1 MFLSKKRYEQMN
13 KKKRRSKLPAIL
25 LTSIL
30 TTQGA
35 ITAYAADGS
44 VDSAIEPKA
53 ASYGYYVDVYKNN
66 DNINMIPESNPS
78 IGVLSKFLEL
88 WTPGDSWDNG
98 TVLNANVHNQNIDTV
113 ISITNNR
120 TAEEEKEAYL
130 NDRRNQNY
138 SVITG
143 LGPYANNFKVGANAG
158 TTIPNEIPQDAT
170 TVKYDDRG
178 NSSGNWAD
186 TDSSLGNM
194 VGLVNAIRG
203 NGAST
208 SSAKAY
214 YNYRRPFRWSEEVS
228 IVPTLVPARKVD
240 PTSDGGF
247 PSGHTNA
254 AYLAS
259 YGLAYAVPE
268 RFEELLTRASD
279 LGHSRIVAG
288 MHSPL
293 DVIGGRVMSTAVAAA
308 ALNDPKNKSL
318 KEAAY
323 KEAHG
328 VLLTQEGTSVDSYS
342 DYETNKKKYTEHLT
356 YGFQQIGDT
365 TKPMTVPKGAEVL
378 LESRFPYLDDT
389 QRRWVLYTTGL
400 PSGYPVLDDSEGWGR
415 LNLFAAAGGYGA
427 FVNDVTVTMDSSKG
441 SFHALDR
448 WRNDISGTGKLTKK
462 GTGTLKLEGN
472 NTYLGGTQIDKG
484 KLEGNSKTAFGKGDV
499 TNNGGTLSENV
510 SGKMIIGG
518 DYKQSNK
525 GTLELNLSSK
535 KDLLEI
541 KDETIPK
548 GKLRLNFTDNYVPDN
563 GSTIITYG
571 KRHGAFSS
579 IETVGLPSKYKVK
592 ITYKSNSI
600 QLKVTKK

>member
-1 MFLSKKRYEQMN
+1 MN

-25 LTSIL
+25 LISIL
-30 TTQGA
+30 TSQGA
-35 ITAYAADGS
+35 ISALAADGS
-44 VDSAIEPKA
+44 TDSAIKPKA

-66 DNINMIPESNPS
+66 ESINMTPESNPS
-78 IGVLSKFLEL
+78 IGVLSKYLEL

-113 ISITNNR
+113 VSITNNR

-143 LGPYANNFKVGANAG
+143 LGPYANNFMVGANAG

-178 NSSGNWAD
+178 NSNGNWAD

-203 NGAST
+203 TGAST

-214 YNYRRPFRWSEEVS
+214 YNYKRPFRWSEEVS
-228 IVPTLVPARKVD
+228 IVPTLVPAKKDD

-254 AYLAS
+254 AYLAA

-268 RFEELLTRASD
+268 RFEELLTRSSD

-293 DVIGGRVMSTAVAAA
+293 DVIGGRIMSTAVAAA
-308 ALNDPKNKSL
+308 ALNDPANKSL

-323 KEAHG
+323 KEAHE

-365 TKPMTVPKGAEVL
+365 TKPMMVPKGAEVL

-389 QRRWVLYTTGL
+389 QRRWILYTTGL
-400 PSGYPVLDDSEGWGR
+400 PSGYPVLDDTEGWGR
-415 LNLFAAAGGYGA
+415 LNLFAAAGGYEA
-427 FVNDVTVTMDSSKG
+427 FETDVTVTMDSSEG
-441 SFHALDR
+441 GFHALDR

-472 NTYLGGTQIDKG
+472 NSYSGGTQIDQG
-484 KLEGNSKTAFGKGDV
+484 ILEANSKTALGRGDV
-499 TNNGGTLSENV
+499 TNNGGTLSEDV
-510 SGKMIIGG
+510 SGKLIIRE
-518 DYKQSNK
+518 DYTQSGK

-535 KDLLEI
+535 KDVLNI
-541 KDETIPK
+541 KGEAMAK
-548 GKLRLNFTDNYVPDN
+548 GKLRLIFSDNYVPAD
-563 GSTIITYG
+563 GSTIITYN
-571 KRHGAFSS
+571 KRNGEFSS
-579 IETVGLPSKYKVK
+579 IETVGLPSKYQLKVF
-592 ITYKSNSI
+592 YKTNSI
-600 QLKVTKK
+600 QLKVNRK